1 MNTEKQ
7 SEEITRLTPEQAK
20 KEISEMNL
28 INGFLFDST
37 MEDRSSDKK
46 ELPKRLRFYNA
57 LNDSKALDSGNNYNQ
72 LPNFVS
78 VVIMSYDP
86 FDAGDM
92 YYEARSVLTTHPDIT
107 YENGVRNIFLY
118 CNGASNFDDPD
129 GKVYLPPE
137 HSKLLKEML
146 KYIVSGEKPANTNSS
161 IEEMDKI
168 VTKVKGRKEVTI
180 KYMRQ
185 WDRELS
191 IKRDEKRKIALN
203 DIRFDR
209 ENGISDE
216 ITRKRLK
223 ESYDYDNETIKE
235 LFEEI
240 DSEVAVT
247 N

>member
-1 MNTEKQ
+1 
-7 SEEITRLTPEQAK
+7 
-20 KEISEMNL
+20 
-28 INGFLFDST
+28 
-37 MEDRSSDKK
+37 
-46 ELPKRLRFYNA
+46 
-57 LNDSKALDSGNNYNQ
+57 
-72 LPNFVS
+72 
-78 VVIMSYDP
+78 
-86 FDAGDM
+86 
-92 YYEARSVLTTHPDIT
+92 
-107 YENGVRNIFLY
+107 
-118 CNGASNFDDPD
+118 
-129 GKVYLPPE
+129 
-137 HSKLLKEML
+137 
-146 KYIVSGEKPANTNSS
+146 
-161 IEEMDKI
+161 MDKI